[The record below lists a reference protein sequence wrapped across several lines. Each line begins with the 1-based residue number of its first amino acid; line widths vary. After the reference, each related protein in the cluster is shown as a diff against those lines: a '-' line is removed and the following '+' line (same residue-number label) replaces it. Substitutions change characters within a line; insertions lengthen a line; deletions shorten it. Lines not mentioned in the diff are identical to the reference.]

1 MIHRRLGGGGMQQQQ
16 QQQQQ
21 ADGVQ
26 WAAKKKF
33 KPNSYF
39 SDEEDLSD

>member
-1 MIHRRLGGGGMQQQQ
+1 MIITSFNLQQECKAREQEEPSGSGSIQ
-16 QQQQQ
+16 R
-21 ADGVQ
+21 
-26 WAAKKKF
+26 KKF